1 MLRGD
6 VQKIRAVH
14 SLAENP
20 PGLLVTHRAVKHFSL
35 DRVFSRR
42 TIPWK
47 LLEKAN
53 REKPRILHLTRT
65 KMLTYGIHVLCEGVN
80 WEEEGF

>member
-20 PGLLVTHRAVKHFSL
+20 PSRLVTRKAVKHFSL
-35 DRVFSRR
+35 DRVISRR

-53 REKPRILHLTRT
+53 REKFCI
-65 KMLTYGIHVLCEGVN
+65 
-80 WEEEGF
+80 